1 MSEFVYLHRGVYML
15 YQSIDFT
22 RRAMNK
28 IFIEPGMKKGFKT
41 CGVNTKVGAG
51 CELKPLKNIS
61 VGNYV
66 EIGPRALFWT
76 TRANIIIKNH
86 VIFRPNVTIIT
97 GDHPTNI
104 VGKYIMDI
112 SDDEKP
118 MECDSDV
125 VIEDDVWIGC
135 NATILKGV
143 HIQTGTIIAA
153 GSVVTTSTDPY
164 GIYGGVPA
172 KKIKER
178 FTPEQLKHHL
188 EVIQKNR

>member
-1 MSEFVYLHRGVYML
+1 ML
-15 YQSIDFT
+15 YQSIDFI

-86 VIFRPNVTIIT
+86 VIFGP
-97 GDHPTNI
+97 NI

-112 SDDEKP
+112 SDEEKP

>member
-1 MSEFVYLHRGVYML
+1 MKLVYRILDIFRRG
-15 YQSIDFT
+15 F
-22 RRAMNK
+22 NK
-28 IFIEPGMKKGFKT
+28 LLIEPGMKKGLSS
-41 CGVNTKVGAG
+41 CGKMVKIGAG

-76 TRANIIIKNH
+76 TRAIKNH
-86 VIFRPNVTIIT
+86 VIFGPNVTIIT

>member
-1 MSEFVYLHRGVYML
+1 ML

-76 TRANIIIKNH
+76 TRANIIIKDH
-86 VIFRPNVTIIT
+86 VIFGPNVTIIT

-104 VGKYIMDI
+104 VGRYIMDI
-112 SDDEKP
+112 SDEEKP

-135 NATILKGV
+135 NVTILKGV
-143 HIQTGTIIAA
+143 HIHEGAVIAA
-153 GSVVTTSTDPY
+153 GSVVTKEIPPFTIWGRYLQEKS
-164 GIYGGVPA
+164 
-172 KKIKER
+172 KID
-178 FTPEQLKHHL
+178 LKN
-188 EVIQKNR
+188 EYKSAV